1 MGIRYDNRK
10 IRTNRS
16 QASKE
21 ARDRRGLKRV
31 QQYTTPRFPEISPS
45 DYASI
50 SSQQHEWTYGD
61 RYYKLAAKYYGDSE
75 LHWIIVTVNNI
86 TSRYDWPLDQVALS
100 DFVND
105 KYDNPDGIHHYEI
118 NATSGDTTKKLIVA
132 SDTEGALPVTNYE
145 HEQNENDNKRRIRLL
160 DVAYIQQF
168 TKDFERLIKRRR

>member
-1 MGIRYDNRK
+1 MSYF
-10 IRTNRS
+10 
-16 QASKE
+16 E
-21 ARDRRGLKRV
+21 
-31 QQYTTPRFPEISPS
+31 RFPL
-45 DYASI
+45 YAYDLEDTQNQTLI
-50 SSQQHEWTYGD
+50 TDILRRVNLKGNV
-61 RYYKLAAKYYGDSE
+61 AANTLVFDQYNVQDGEQPDIVARKYYGDSE

-145 HEQNENDNKRRIRLL
+145 HEETQNDNKRRIRIL
-160 DVAYIQQF
+160 DRAYVSKF
-168 TKDFERLIKRRR
+168 TDEFRKLIRR